1 MEKLPLPNITV
12 KEAVQ
17 HAARIIYFAHDDN
30 SKDKDFEL
38 EMTWV
43 RPEKEVPESEEDG
56 VVREWGVHEEVPKE
70 LVAEAERLAKES
82 MVAGD
87 DEEMEE

>member
-1 MEKLPLPNITV
+1 MPLPNITV
-12 KEAVQ
+12 KEAVK

-43 RPEKEVPESEEDG
+43 RLEKETEEG
-56 VVREWGVHEEVPKE
+56 VATKGWGKHEEVPKE
-70 LVAEAERLAKES
+70 LVAEAEKLAKES
-82 MVAGD
+82 MVEGGD
-87 DEEMEE
+87 DEEMEVEE

>member
-1 MEKLPLPNITV
+1 MPLPNITV
-12 KEAVQ
+12 KEAVK

-43 RPEKEVPESEEDG
+43 RLEDEAEEG
-56 VVREWGVHEEVPKE
+56 VTKGWGKHEEVPKE
-70 LVAEAERLAKES
+70 LIAEAEKLAKES
-82 MVAGD
+82 MVEGGD
-87 DEEMEE
+87 DEEMEVEE

>member
-1 MEKLPLPNITV
+1 MPNITV
-12 KEAVQ
+12 KEAVK

-43 RPEKEVPESEEDG
+43 RHEKLATAEPGEGIVKG
-56 VVREWGVHEEVPKE
+56 WGKHEEVPKE

-82 MVAGD
+82 MVEGGD
-87 DEEMEE
+87 DEEMEVEE